1 MQANVGRIDRTL
13 RIVVGLA
20 ILAMWFVVEGPTRW
34 WTLVGLV
41 PLVTGLVGWCPAYQL
56 LGIKTCGAR

>member
-56 LGIKTCGAR
+56 LGMKTCGAR

>member
-56 LGIKTCGAR
+56 LGMKTCRAR